1 MTASSGLSE
10 SQWVDLLD
18 LIEIEKVIPMIGSR
32 MSLVE
37 GDDGKIVP
45 FDKAAAERLAREL
58 GMEALPQGWRLN
70 ELYASVAN
78 KGGYGADTFHPKL
91 KRVLRSLKPALEP
104 LRKIAGITSF
114 RLFLS
119 TAIDGY
125 LEQAVREVRGGQGE
139 TVTAYA
145 FAPGYPTPQRPLL
158 SPAEVCVFHL
168 LGSQETCPNW
178 AIADEAV
185 IEFVLGLHGEKY
197 RPERLFDALRDRHVL
212 AIGCHIPDWLGR
224 FFLRSLREGPISAQA
239 AGSVLVEDDRD
250 SDSTFEQYLEA
261 FGKKSY
267 VVEGDPAAFA
277 DELHRRWR
285 ERVGDVPVATPSLP
299 SRRLDDEPTAAA
311 AGKVFISY
319 SHADRNDAEALFEYL
334 RAQGI
339 DLWKDDRDDAL
350 AKGSNWDTE
359 IRHRI
364 SDCSCFVPLISRNT
378 STVSEAFF
386 WDEWNQALKR
396 RRQMDTNR
404 RRFIFP
410 VLCEPD
416 LPLPE
421 QFSEMQWTVMSDAA
435 ERESLARS
443 LREEQRNQRR
453 AHR

>member
-1 MTASSGLSE
+1 MTVSSGLSE

-37 GDDGKIVP
+37 ADDGQVLP
-45 FDKAAAERLAREL
+45 FDKAAAERLAKEL
-58 GMEALPQGWRLN
+58 GMEALPSGWRLN

-91 KRVLRSLKPALEP
+91 KRVLRSLKPSLEP
-104 LRKIAGITSF
+104 LRKIAGITNF
-114 RLFLS
+114 HLFLS

-125 LEQAVREVRGGQGE
+125 LVQAVNEVRGTTGE
-139 TVTAYA
+139 TVTACS

-158 SPAEVCVFHL
+158 SPTEVCIFQL

-212 AIGCHIPDWLGR
+212 AIGCHISDWLGR
-224 FFLRSLREGPISAQA
+224 FFLRSLREGPLSAQA
-239 AGSVLVEDDRD
+239 AGSVLVEDDQD
-250 SDSTFEQYLEA
+250 SDDAFEQYLEA

-267 VVEGDPAAFA
+267 VVGGDPAAFVE
-277 DELHRRWR
+277 ELHRRWS
-285 ERVGDVPVATPSLP
+285 ERVGDQPAATPTLP
-299 SRRLDDEPTAAA
+299 SRPLDDEPSPAAS
-311 AGKVFISY
+311 GKVFISY
-319 SHADRNDAEALFEYL
+319 SHADRNDAEALFDYL
-334 RAQGI
+334 CAQGI

-350 AKGSNWDTE
+350 AKGSNWDAE

-378 STVSEAFF
+378 SSVSESYF

-396 RRQMDTNR
+396 RMQMDTNR

-410 VLCEPD
+410 VLCERD

-421 QFSEMQWTVMSDAA
+421 QFNEFQWTVMSDAV

-443 LREEQRNQRR
+443 LREEQRSQRKALR
-453 AHR
+453 